1 MTPAFKQLLVP
12 TDFSP
17 GSRLATDY
25 AIGLARR
32 LGASIHLLHVVEDPS
47 VAGLFTEAYVDLAL
61 IRKERRCDARHRM
74 NGLLSQLGGVPM
86 TDEIASG
93 PVAQTIAGIAADRG
107 ADFIVMGTHGRT
119 GLAHVLVGSVAEQVI
134 RIAGC
139 PVLTVREGLA
149 RSQAFVEAVAPDA
162 AAIGTP

>member
-1 MTPAFKQLLVP
+1 MTPSFKTLLVP
-12 TDFSP
+12 TDFSN
-17 GSRLATDY
+17 GSRLAVDY
-25 AIGLARR
+25 AVSLARR
-32 LGASIHLLHVVEDPS
+32 LGASVHLVHVVEDPT

-74 NGLLSQLGGVPM
+74 NALLTDLREPGI
-86 TDEIASG
+86 TDEITSG

-107 ADFIVMGTHGRT
+107 ADVIVMGTHGRT
-119 GLAHVLVGSVAEQVI
+119 GLAHVLVGSVAEHVI

-149 RSQAFVEAVAPDA
+149 ATEAVAEALGTRA
-162 AAIGTP
+162 AAGV